1 MYLFHK
7 HTFSFYNVIHPVFIL
22 ERVSMLSKAQLYEA
36 ERRAERKFQADEKI
50 LQKIRYL
57 KTECICRLFCT
68 GKKKT
73 K

>member
-1 MYLFHK
+1 
-7 HTFSFYNVIHPVFIL
+7 
-22 ERVSMLSKAQLYEA
+22 MLSKAQLYEA
-36 ERRAERKFQADEKI
+36 ARLAEMKFQADEKI
-50 LQKIRYL
+50 LRKIRYL